1 VPSRRATLAA
11 FLAAAGPAGC
21 LSGGATGDGSD
32 SGTPAATPTDRRTPT
47 PTPTPEVT
55 EVPALYGPQ
64 SLAPPT
70 LGDPDAEVTVAV
82 YEDFRCPHCHDYHAE
97 TFDRLREEYIDEG
110 TVRYEHHDFPVINEN
125 SFQIAVAGDAV
136 GYDAGDD
143 AFWEFAAAVFG
154 RATGRTGAGGPA
166 RRRGGRRRGPVVRSR
181 RARPRGAVLRAVARR
196 ETAAQG
202 RGYRPTPTVRVNGTE
217 TNWGYRSVST
227 AIDAELS

>member
-11 FLAAAGPAGC
+11 LLAAAGPAGC
-21 LSGGATGDGSD
+21 LSGGVTGDGSD

-55 EVPALYGPQ
+55 EIPALYGPQ

-154 RATGRTGAGGPA
+154 R
-166 RRRGGRRRGPVVRSR
+166 
-181 RARPRGAVLRAVARR
+181 
-196 ETAAQG
+196 
-202 RGYRPTPTVRVNGTE
+202 GYRTH
-217 TNWGYRSVST
+217 WGLEDLLDVAAAAGADRSYVH
-227 AIDAELS
+227 AALVHEEPYYALLRDEKQRLKAEGIDRHRPFG